1 MKTTLLNTLF
11 LLAAFV
17 GSTAS
22 LCATNNFECEWWWNE
37 ADKIS
42 TYVDRYK
49 HIAIAEMDR
58 SGIPASI
65 KMAQGILE
73 SGSGESELATVA
85 NNHFGIKCG
94 GDWLGFSHYVWDDE
108 PQKSC
113 FRVYIS
119 PEQSYIAHS
128 EFLRNPAKDFR
139 YGFLFQLDKTDYK
152 AWSKGLQSSGYA
164 TSKTYAEKLISLI
177 ERYELY
183 KLDHLTLRST
193 ELTDAEIAQIF
204 EWQSNVSGD
213 TTLKTA
219 MDTLLVQ
226 KDPFNTAD
234 TTNQNHTVDVWAD
247 LLTPQQREQNFNK
260 TFKVNNLPVVI
271 AQKGDDLAAIALRH
285 GVSAKKLLKYNEL
298 KQQQL
303 QNGQYIFLK
312 PKAKKS
318 SNPAIRH
325 IVREGQTMYD
335 VAQFYGLRLS
345 TLQRLNPRYKKEKLS
360 AGVQLLLK

>member
-1 MKTTLLNTLF
+1 MKTTLLNTF
-11 LLAAFV
+11 LLLVGFV
-17 GSTAS
+17 GNATFAS
-22 LCATNNFECEWWWNE
+22 ATNNFECEWWWNE

-108 PQKSC
+108 PVKSC
-113 FRVYIS
+113 FRVYVS

-183 KLDHLTLRST
+183 KLDHLTLRRT

-204 EWQSNVSGD
+204 EWQSQISGD
-213 TTLKTA
+213 TTLKNL

-226 KDPFNTAD
+226 KDPFSNVD
-234 TTNQNHTVDVWAD
+234 TTSQKPVDVWAD
-247 LLTPQQREQNFNK
+247 LLTQQQREENFNK
-260 TFKVNNLPVVI
+260 TFSVNNLPVVI
-271 AQKGDDLAAIALRH
+271 AQKGDDLANIAFRH

-298 KQQQL
+298 KGRNLQQ
-303 QNGQYIFLK
+303 GQYIYLK
-312 PKAKKS
+312 AKSKKS
-318 SNPAIRH
+318 SNPAARH
-325 IVREGQTMYD
+325 VVREGQTMYD
-335 VAQFYGLRLS
+335 VAQFYGLRLA
-345 TLQRLNPRYKKEKLS
+345 TLERLNPRYKKEKLS